1 MNKSRPKSARALI
14 WAGVLLLLCTV
25 TLPVLPYIWAS
36 DSEDITS
43 LDTVENNPRANFW
56 RNVRTGAAGYS
67 AVGGP
72 EANVLIN
79 NAGQNWRQFRMNL
92 LAPYGSYLMG
102 AVLFSIAAFY
112 ALRGPIRHRSDEPK
126 ELLLRFSVYQRVVH
140 WFTAILFWIL
150 ALTGLILLYGR
161 LVLIPLFGSKGFALT
176 ASASKEAH
184 NLFGP
189 IFIVALFMLVIE
201 YARDNF
207 YRKGDLSWLI
217 KGGGMLGKHASA
229 GRFNFGEKIWFWLV
243 LLLGTIISFS
253 GIILDFANLNFD
265 RNTLGLAHVLHGIA
279 AILFISFSFGHIYLG
294 TIGTKG
300 TLRGMTT
307 GYVEQTWAELH
318 HDRWQPDDEMTPETG
333 PLPAAQNE

>member
-1 MNKSRPKSARALI
+1 MI
-14 WAGVLLLLCTV
+14 WAGVLLLLGTF
-25 TLPVLPYIWAS
+25 TLPVLPYLWAS
-36 DSEDITS
+36 ASNDIAS
-43 LDTVENNPRANFW
+43 LDTVQNNPRANFW
-56 RNVRTGAAGYS
+56 RNVRTGTAGYS

-79 NAGQNWRQFRMNL
+79 NDGQNWRQFRMRL

-102 AVLFSIAAFY
+102 AVLFTIAIFY
-112 ALRGPIRHRSDEPK
+112 ALRGPVQHLSNEPK

-161 LVLIPLFGSKGFALT
+161 FVLIPLFGSSGFALT

-189 IFIVALFMLVIE
+189 IFIVALFLLVIE

-265 RNTLGLAHVLHGIA
+265 RNTLELAHVLHGIA
-279 AILFISFSFGHIYLG
+279 AILFISVSFGHIYLG

-307 GYVEQTWAELH
+307 GYVEQAWAELH
-318 HDRWQPDDEMTPETG
+318 HDKWRPDDGATPEASRVPG
-333 PLPAAQNE
+333 APNE